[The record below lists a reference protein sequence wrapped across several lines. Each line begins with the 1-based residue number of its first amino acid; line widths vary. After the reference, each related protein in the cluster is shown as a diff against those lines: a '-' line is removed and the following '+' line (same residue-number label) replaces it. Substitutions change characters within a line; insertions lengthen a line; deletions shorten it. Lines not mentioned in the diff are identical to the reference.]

1 MSKTL
6 TKIILVLI
14 IFLFLFTRL
23 YKISEIPASVYWDE
37 ASIGY
42 NAYAISKDLK
52 DEWGEFLPLHFRAFG
67 EFKLP
72 VFIYSVVP
80 FVKIFG
86 LNEFSVRVPAVLY
99 SLGVVIL
106 TFFLSRKLTGNNFIG
121 LWASFFI
128 TISPWFFIF
137 SRTGFEATA
146 GLMFYLLGI
155 LFFLQNEKGGKFFV
169 LSALSFILSAY
180 SYNSF
185 RIIAPLTILFLIFS
199 ERAGIE
205 RLFKHFKWATLS
217 ITLIILSVL
226 PIYRLYVYD
235 AGISRVLAVGSADAG
250 SFLKNYISHFDP
262 RFLFIQG
269 DSNLRHQQIGFGQ
282 LFFPEALLVAA
293 GFIYILKSKSKY
305 KWLPILLILLSPIP
319 AAITKESPHALRSL
333 SIVPFISMISAMG
346 VSMLRS
352 YRIPSSYLNIGIVLL
367 MLGFFINYFISFLNI
382 YPAQSSKEW
391 QYGYKK
397 IFMEAGLNKKSTIL
411 ISDKDGQPYIFAL
424 FYLKYDPQKF
434 RNEVVRNPVSDW
446 GFSTVKNFGNFEF
459 VKSNE

>member
-1 MSKTL
+1 MSNKLVGYLLFIIVLFFLL
-6 TKIILVLI
+6 TR
-14 IFLFLFTRL
+14 F
-23 YKISEIPASVYWDE
+23 YKIGEIPPSVYWDE

-72 VFIYSVVP
+72 IYIYSVVP

-106 TFFLSRKLTGNNFIG
+106 TFFLSKKLAGNNFIG
-121 LWASFFI
+121 LWASFFM

-155 LFFLQNEKGGKFFV
+155 LLFLQNEKGGKFFV
-169 LSALSFILSAY
+169 LSTLSFILSAY

-217 ITLIILSVL
+217 ITLIILSTL

-235 AGISRVLAVGSADAG
+235 AGVSRIQAVGSADAG

-293 GFIYILKSKSKY
+293 GLIYIIKSKSQY
-305 KWLPILLILLSPIP
+305 RWLPIMLIILAPIP

-333 SIVPFISMISAMG
+333 SMAPFISMISAIG
-346 VSMLRS
+346 VSLLKPHLNHRLH
-352 YRIPSSYLNIGIVLL
+352 LNILVVLL
-367 MLGFFINYFISFLNI
+367 MLGFFINYFISFLNV
-382 YPAQSSKEW
+382 YPVQSSKEW

-397 IFMEAGLNKKSTIL
+397 IFKDASLNKKGNIL
-411 ISDKDGQPYIFAL
+411 VSDKDGQPYIFAL

-434 RNEVVRNPVSDW
+434 RNEVVRNSLSDW
-446 GFSTVKNFGNFEF
+446 GFSTVKSFGNFEF